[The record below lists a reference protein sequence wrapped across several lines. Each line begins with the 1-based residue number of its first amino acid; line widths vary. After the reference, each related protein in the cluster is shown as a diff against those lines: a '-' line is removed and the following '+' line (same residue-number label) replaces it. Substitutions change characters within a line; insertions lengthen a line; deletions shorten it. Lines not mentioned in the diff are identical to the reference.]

1 MAVGPEAA
9 SEASCGMAGTGT
21 GGIRGG
27 VTGAG
32 SGAGGVC
39 GTTDVCDPGA
49 TGAGVPPG
57 ERLLLRLG

>member
-1 MAVGPEAA
+1 MG
-9 SEASCGMAGTGT
+9 GT
-21 GGIRGG
+21 GGIIGG

-39 GTTDVCDPGA
+39 GMADVCG
-49 TGAGVPPG
+49 TVEIGVPPG

>member
-1 MAVGPEAA
+1 MA
-9 SEASCGMAGTGT
+9 GT

-39 GTTDVCDPGA
+39 GMADVCD
-49 TGAGVPPG
+49 TGEIGVPPG